1 MGQMD
6 RGGVITTARLSTA
19 CWLFIASYLLTESDG
34 KISDQGRALVNNKVN
49 NKAWD
54 FLVKIERSRL
64 IDPWV
69 LRENN
74 ALELASQS
82 AR

>member
-34 KISDQGRALVNNKVN
+34 KISDQGLALVNNKVN
-49 NKAWD
+49 NK
-54 FLVKIERSRL
+54 
-64 IDPWV
+64 
-69 LRENN
+69 NM
-74 ALELASQS
+74 ELKEHHEKDQA
-82 AR
+82 